1 VYFEQ
6 AAAGVPV
13 RMALIA
19 WLLENQPRPAKSPLL
34 PPAISFKDAAAPR
47 CANAGCVTRQES
59 SYLRPRF
66 RVARSPNRAGLVLR
80 CDFCERNLSVE
91 YVGHT
96 SSHRYYHFDESLNGY
111 VRQWIEDGTLA
122 VFDTVKQAEER
133 GYEPYRRGPQ
143 REIMNSDEITRACEM
158 MAGQIVADAADPT
171 SLAMVGVMSRGA
183 VLAIR
188 LRELIGQ
195 RTGVRPPCAA
205 LDVYAAE
212 AALRSIDDPD
222 NFEVDGRVVVLVDD
236 VINSGWTVQ
245 RAMTMLWQRGRPAG
259 VKLAVLIDRG
269 HRALPI
275 RPNYVGKSIPTAR
288 TDRVQVRIAGREA
301 DRRQAADR
309 VVMYSMLDGVKQA
322 ESTL

>member
-1 VYFEQ
+1 
-6 AAAGVPV
+6 
-13 RMALIA
+13 
-19 WLLENQPRPAKSPLL
+19 
-34 PPAISFKDAAAPR
+34 
-47 CANAGCVTRQES
+47 
-59 SYLRPRF
+59 
-66 RVARSPNRAGLVLR
+66 
-80 CDFCERNLSVE
+80 
-91 YVGHT
+91 
-96 SSHRYYHFDESLNGY
+96 
-111 VRQWIEDGTLA
+111 
-122 VFDTVKQAEER
+122 
-133 GYEPYRRGPQ
+133 
-143 REIMNSDEITRACEM
+143 
-158 MAGQIVADAADPT
+158 
-171 SLAMVGVMSRGA
+171 MSRGA

-222 NFEVDGRVVVLVDD
+222 NFKVDGRVVVLVDD